1 VRLRPLSLVATLWR
15 ATWRAGE
22 GRGCVLCI
30 TASRLTTIDVIQS
43 DAVCAKSTMKLRVTR
58 SNSPSSCLSSGT
70 ARTCARPGP
79 RPGPARTSLSCIEN
93 SDTNNSNID
102 RLRRHVVIPKWQR
115 WHPLSFV
122 SAEML
127 IHSHEEMSVL
137 KILRWQQR
145 SEGLYAVVRVTALYH
160 SFPQQPQTCEYTE
173 LITWCDDNTT
183 QLRYL
188 LLLPAKDTPNSGG
201 RPPLIAL
208 LVDDNDNRNKNEGKT
223 V

>member
-15 ATWRAGE
+15 TTWRAGE

-102 RLRRHVVIPKWQR
+102 RLRHHVVIPKWQR
-115 WHPLSFV
+115 WHPLCLQKCWYIVTRKCQYWKYCVDNS
-122 SAEML
+122 
-127 IHSHEEMSVL
+127 
-137 KILRWQQR
+137 
-145 SEGLYAVVRVTALYH
+145 GVRVYMLLFVLPPSTIPSLSSLKLVNTLSWSH
-160 SFPQQPQTCEYTE
+160 DVM
-173 LITWCDDNTT
+173 ITL
-183 QLRYL
+183 LRCL
-188 LLLPAKDTPNSGG
+188 LLLPAKATPHLWGASAANCATGWW
-201 RPPLIAL
+201 
-208 LVDDNDNRNKNEGKT
+208 
-223 V
+223 